1 MKNKYRSDLAIA
13 KNLGSAGSGS
23 AHWWHQRVTGG
34 VLTIATIWLICF
46 SWNLSGL
53 EVSGI
58 IEVVKKPYNIVM
70 LTLFTIAGFY
80 HAALG
85 MRVIIEDY
93 FGISGTPRTLEDI
106 GSDFCLTKE
115 RVRQIKEKALRRL
128 RNESSEL
135 FDYL

>member
-23 AHWWHQRVTGG
+23 VHWWHQRVTGG

-70 LTLFTIAGFY
+70 LILFTIAGFY

-85 MRVIIEDY
+85 MRVILEDY
-93 FGISGTPRTLEDI
+93 IHCRAIRLVLVLLVQIFSIVTIIS
-106 GSDFCLTKE
+106 F
-115 RVRQIKEKALRRL
+115 VMAALHVMNL
-128 RNESSEL
+128 
-135 FDYL
+135 

>member
-34 VLTIATIWLICF
+34 ILAIATIWLICF
-46 SWNLSGL
+46 SWNLSGS

-70 LTLFTIAGFY
+70 LALFTIAGFY

-85 MRVIIEDY
+85 MRVILEDY
-93 FGISGTPRTLEDI
+93 IHCRAVRLVLALLVQIFSIVTIISFIIAVLHVMN
-106 GSDFCLTKE
+106 L
-115 RVRQIKEKALRRL
+115 
-128 RNESSEL
+128 
-135 FDYL
+135 

>member
-34 VLTIATIWLICF
+34 VLAIATIWLICF

-70 LTLFTIAGFY
+70 LALFTIAGFY

-85 MRVIIEDY
+85 MRVILEDY
-93 FGISGTPRTLEDI
+93 IHCRAIRLVLVLLVQIFSIVTIISFIMAVLHVMN
-106 GSDFCLTKE
+106 L
-115 RVRQIKEKALRRL
+115 
-128 RNESSEL
+128 
-135 FDYL
+135 

>member
-23 AHWWHQRVTGG
+23 AHWWHQRVTA
-34 VLTIATIWLICF
+34 VILTITTVWLVCF
-46 SWNLSGL
+46 SWKLSGL

-58 IEVVKKPYNIVM
+58 IDVVKKPYNIVM
-70 LTLFTIAGFY
+70 LALFTVAGFY

-93 FGISGTPRTLEDI
+93 IHCRAIRLVLVLLVQIFSIVTIISFIIAVLHVMN
-106 GSDFCLTKE
+106 L
-115 RVRQIKEKALRRL
+115 
-128 RNESSEL
+128 
-135 FDYL
+135 

>member
-23 AHWWHQRVTGG
+23 AHWWHQRVTGV

-58 IEVVKKPYNIVM
+58 IEVVKK
-70 LTLFTIAGFY
+70 TLQHSYACILY
-80 HAALG
+80 YYWVL
-85 MRVIIEDY
+85 
-93 FGISGTPRTLEDI
+93 SCSPRNACHT
-106 GSDFCLTKE
+106 
-115 RVRQIKEKALRRL
+115 
-128 RNESSEL
+128 
-135 FDYL
+135 

>member
-13 KNLGSAGSGS
+13 KNLGSAGSG
-23 AHWWHQRVTGG
+23 AVHWWHQRVTA
-34 VLTIATIWLICF
+34 VILTIATFWLIYF

-58 IEVVKKPYNIVM
+58 INIVKKPYNIVM
-70 LTLFTIAGFY
+70 LTLFTVAGFY

-93 FGISGTPRTLEDI
+93 VHCRAIRLVLVLLVQIFSIVTIISFIIAVLHVMN
-106 GSDFCLTKE
+106 L
-115 RVRQIKEKALRRL
+115 
-128 RNESSEL
+128 
-135 FDYL
+135 

>member
-23 AHWWHQRVTGG
+23 AHWWHQRVTGV

-70 LTLFTIAGFY
+70 LILFTMILFHSIGHLHLRILYSQLHREFIKMIY
-80 HAALG
+80 LN
-85 MRVIIEDY
+85 IIY
-93 FGISGTPRTLEDI
+93 
-106 GSDFCLTKE
+106 
-115 RVRQIKEKALRRL
+115 
-128 RNESSEL
+128 
-135 FDYL
+135 

>member
-34 VLTIATIWLICF
+34 VLAISTIWLICF

-85 MRVIIEDY
+85 MRVIFEDY
-93 FGISGTPRTLEDI
+93 IQCRAIRLVLVLLVQIFSIVTIISFIMAVMHVMNL
-106 GSDFCLTKE
+106 
-115 RVRQIKEKALRRL
+115 
-128 RNESSEL
+128 
-135 FDYL
+135 